1 MVAVRLA
8 PHANRR
14 PARPARLFGAAL
26 VGSLLAGGPA
36 AAQQSSSGHHHDAGD
51 QRGRVVAGGAI
62 QVTPHLRA
70 TPAGPATAA
79 DSARAKAI
87 TDSLWRAIRKYEDP
101 RAAGA
106 DGYTRLNPERRQ
118 RVIHLNKR
126 SNAAQN
132 ESGFD
137 PGRPTSLLYD
147 RAPGGGLVL
156 AGAMFTAPVTATL
169 EELNARVPLGIA
181 QWHLHTNV
189 CTPTRGENA
198 RWRETKDGKPVFGP
212 QGGIATKEACDAV
225 GGQFRET
232 EFNWMVH
239 VDFKPD
245 GTVSWAH

>member
-1 MVAVRLA
+1 VD
-8 PHANRR
+8 RR
-14 PARPARLFGAAL
+14 PARPVRLVTAAL
-26 VGSLLAGGPA
+26 VGSLLAAGS
-36 AAQQSSSGHHHDAGD
+36 AAQQSPPAHHHGAGD
-51 QRGRVVAGGAI
+51 HAGHVVAGGAI
-62 QVTPHLRA
+62 QLTPHLRA
-70 TPAGPATAA
+70 TPPRQATAA

-87 TDSLWRAIRKYEDP
+87 TDSLWRAIQKYKDP

-137 PGRPTSLLYD
+137 PARPTSLLYD

-156 AGAMFTAPVTATL
+156 TGAMFTAPVTATL

-189 CTPTRGENA
+189 CTPKRSENA
-198 RWRETKDGKPVFGP
+198 RWSETKDGTSVFGP